1 MVPQPTITPP
11 AALLP
16 RQTDDTYGLSSLYAQ
31 LSSLYPE
38 LYSSAYNADSA
49 YSSLLADYSAIYAS
63 VLASYSDN
71 GYSIP
76 NYYPTFAAVS
86 SATARPRL
94 SSGFA
99 NGARPTSTLRSSSTG
114 SASSSG
120 GLSSSAKTRLGLTI
134 GIPLAL
140 ALLLGVGIFLWCA
153 GKRKGKKS
161 STTIVVPP
169 IQQQPQQQQPQQQQ
183 PQQPQQQQAHPY
195 QAQPYQAQPYQAQ
208 PYQVQHSNYVNN
220 QGYMQGFQ
228 PTAPPPHNLQ
238 PQAKI
243 PYASGYKEP
252 VPGVVELEH
261 EYHFAR
267 PGVVEMGDNSESV
280 AQEQPGK
287 KLRKGKK

>member
-49 YSSLLADYSAIYAS
+49 YSSLLADYSAIYVS
-63 VLASYSDN
+63 ILASYSDN

-86 SATARPRL
+86 STTARPRL

-99 NGARPTSTLRSSSTG
+99 NGARPTSTLASSSTESG
-114 SASSSG
+114 SSSG
-120 GLSSSAKTRLGLTI
+120 GLSSSAKTRLGLAI

-169 IQQQPQQQQPQQQQ
+169 IQQQAQQQ
-183 PQQPQQQQAHPY
+183 
-195 QAQPYQAQPYQAQ
+195 QAQ

-238 PQAKI
+238 PQAGI

-252 VPGVVELEH
+252 VPGVVELEQ

-267 PGVVEMGDNSESV
+267 PGVVEMGDNSDLV

-287 KLRKGKK
+287 KLKKGKK

>member
-76 NYYPTFAAVS
+76 NYYPTFTAVS

-120 GLSSSAKTRLGLTI
+120 GLSSSAKTRLGLVI

-169 IQQQPQQQQPQQQQ
+169 IQQQPQQQQP
-183 PQQPQQQQAHPY
+183 PQQQ
-195 QAQPYQAQPYQAQ
+195 QAQPYQAQ

-280 AQEQPGK
+280 AQEQRGK
-287 KLRKGKK
+287 KLKKGKK

>member
-1 MVPQPTITPP
+1 MVPQPTITSP
-11 AALLP
+11 AVLLP
-16 RQTDDTYGLSSLYAQ
+16 RQTDDTYGLSSLYAE

-71 GYSIP
+71 EYSIP
-76 NYYPTFAAVS
+76 NYYPTYAAVS

-120 GLSSSAKTRLGLTI
+120 GLSSSAKTRLGLVI

-169 IQQQPQQQQPQQQQ
+169 IQQQPQQQQP
-183 PQQPQQQQAHPY
+183 PQQQQA
-195 QAQPYQAQPYQAQ
+195 QQQQAQPYQAQ

>member
-120 GLSSSAKTRLGLTI
+120 GLSSSAKTRLGLVI

-169 IQQQPQQQQPQQQQ
+169 IQQQPQQQQQPPQQQ
-183 PQQPQQQQAHPY
+183 
-195 QAQPYQAQPYQAQ
+195 QAQPYQAQ

-228 PTAPPPHNLQ
+228 PTAPPSHNLQ

-252 VPGVVELEH
+252 VPGVVELEQ
-261 EYHFAR
+261 EYHFAS